1 MAIFILF
8 ELFFGTHCT
17 PDESKYWGNSSLIVL
32 TKKKRLKTYFS
43 LDAVLLIILQNT
55 WLFKKN

>member
-17 PDESKYWGNSSLIVL
+17 PDESKYWGNSSLIAL

-43 LDAVLLIILQNT
+43 LDAVLLKIV
-55 WLFKKN
+55 